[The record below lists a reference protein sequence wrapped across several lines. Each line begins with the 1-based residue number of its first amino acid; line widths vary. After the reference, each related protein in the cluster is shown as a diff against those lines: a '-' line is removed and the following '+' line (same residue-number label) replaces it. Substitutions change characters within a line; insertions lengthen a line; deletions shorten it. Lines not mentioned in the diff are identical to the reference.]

1 MPWRGVGK
9 RYAGVSGVVDWDLQ
23 VAEARRE
30 SDRRK
35 NRGGVRVKVRVRG
48 GDVAYL
54 RSGAKAG
61 GWWRGCW
68 KTQHSEEEAA
78 VNLKKLGGTI
88 LFEEREGEE
97 GRMSGG

>member
-1 MPWRGVGK
+1 VIGEK
-9 RYAGVSGVVDWDLQ
+9 I
-23 VAEARRE
+23 E
-30 SDRRK
+30 
-35 NRGGVRVKVRVRG
+35 GVRVKVRVRG

-97 GRMSGG
+97 GRMSGGWVAAFWKGGGVTCA

>member
-1 MPWRGVGK
+1 MIGEK
-9 RYAGVSGVVDWDLQ
+9 I
-23 VAEARRE
+23 E
-30 SDRRK
+30 
-35 NRGGVRVKVRVRG
+35 GVRVKVRVRG